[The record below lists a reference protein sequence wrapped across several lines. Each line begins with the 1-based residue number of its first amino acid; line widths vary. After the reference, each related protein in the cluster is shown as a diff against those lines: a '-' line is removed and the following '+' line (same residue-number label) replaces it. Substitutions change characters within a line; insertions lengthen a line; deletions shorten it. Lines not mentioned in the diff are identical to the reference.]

1 MNILKIDN
9 LYIKRISED
18 NNSISNDSLLTLS
31 RKSSRMVEENNRNA
45 LVPLLGNFEI
55 IVCSNNLEEER
66 RNPFIYDSKQDTPT
80 ISYLDVVDGSQH
92 EVTLTQ
98 DPEWVEIESIGQVNK
113 YLVELLGTWKG
124 LQYKYEALQELFDN
138 GDARIKKSD
147 VRSAKRNYISAEQ
160 RFFREQI
167 REQTKVDLLRMNTQM
182 NTQINELR
190 TELNNNI
197 ALAGTT
203 AVKAIEQNEDTRRV
217 IDKQAK
223 EENNKL
229 TEFFNE
235 FDTRA
240 SQFQNEITGLSQE
253 NKKLFDMIQSVAGT
267 ALTSKDLQE
276 VATLK
281 NIDDINKRIVDYYS
295 KLENT
300 RNTIISLTK
309 ESSQEQTNAILTLCG
324 NLEKGL
330 NQHQKKF
337 EYFLKN
343 LHIDY
348 NKALESIKDITVK
361 AIADTKLP
369 EKLALTTNLD
379 PNTNKAFKEIL
390 ENISN
395 LASQFTVSL
404 QAFQQ
409 QMEKYK
415 SYHTGT
421 NEDILKTLA
430 LCNDTINF
438 YKNFTTKYETF
449 PSAKDGQLLSK
460 LITNAIDDVFARI
473 ENVIPTNTTVIPSN
487 INNKEIFR
495 YNLYL
500 DTIARYPKTA
510 VLFDFK
516 MDSNGFIS
524 DISIKKKCL

>member
-1 MNILKIDN
+1 
-9 LYIKRISED
+9 
-18 NNSISNDSLLTLS
+18 
-31 RKSSRMVEENNRNA
+31 
-45 LVPLLGNFEI
+45 
-55 IVCSNNLEEER
+55 
-66 RNPFIYDSKQDTPT
+66 
-80 ISYLDVVDGSQH
+80 
-92 EVTLTQ
+92 
-98 DPEWVEIESIGQVNK
+98 
-113 YLVELLGTWKG
+113 
-124 LQYKYEALQELFDN
+124 
-138 GDARIKKSD
+138 
-147 VRSAKRNYISAEQ
+147 
-160 RFFREQI
+160 
-167 REQTKVDLLRMNTQM
+167 MNTQM

-430 LCNDTINF
+430 LCNDTIKIRIYYLLFNF
-438 YKNFTTKYETF
+438 IISLF
-449 PSAKDGQLLSK
+449 
-460 LITNAIDDVFARI
+460 III
-473 ENVIPTNTTVIPSN
+473 CVII
-487 INNKEIFR
+487 
-495 YNLYL
+495 
-500 DTIARYPKTA
+500 
-510 VLFDFK
+510 
-516 MDSNGFIS
+516 
-524 DISIKKKCL
+524 

>member
-31 RKSSRMVEENNRNA
+31 RKSSRMVEENNQNA

-80 ISYLDVVDGSQH
+80 ISYLDVVDESQH

-98 DPEWVEIESIGQVNK
+98 DPEQVEIESIEQVNEH
-113 YLVELLGTWKG
+113 LVELLGTWKG